1 MTHRGPRGDSWNKV
15 SVGERIGRMLR
26 IYQSHKGLS
35 LFSEDSLERLGV
47 RGSTSAAHSQR
58 AQKKNDKHTYLYF
71 THTPQGRDASGR
83 GDDKATKAKC
93 LRLRNLGK
101 RRWKLPAR
109 SPRLVCKSRIK
120 SKGKEC
126 KISVLMGPLLCPKA
140 SPRPQASLRSPN
152 SYCR

>member
-35 LFSEDSLERLGV
+35 LFSENSLERLGV

-71 THTPQGRDASGR
+71 THTPRVGMRVEEGM
-83 GDDKATKAKC
+83 
-93 LRLRNLGK
+93 
-101 RRWKLPAR
+101 
-109 SPRLVCKSRIK
+109 IK
-120 SKGKEC
+120 QLK
-126 KISVLMGPLLCPKA
+126 
-140 SPRPQASLRSPN
+140 PN
-152 SYCR
+152 VYD